1 MAAARPDPGF
11 NESVEVLE
19 MDLRH
24 LPAPEPMVRIL
35 DALASLADGQAL
47 LARTPC
53 RPEPLLQRL
62 EAIGYHADVAVAP
75 GGDAWVYIIPLD
87 GLAGA

>member
-1 MAAARPDPGF
+1 MAAARPDPGY
-11 NESVEVLE
+11 NDAAEVLE

-53 RPEPLLQRL
+53 RPGPLLQRL
-62 EAIGYHADVAVAP
+62 GAMGYRVDVAVAP
-75 GGDAWVYIIPLD
+75 GGDAWVYIIHAD